1 MDKKTNPIILYILGI
16 VALIAMIIYGV
27 YFKVSGTLEFQAS
40 LQTIAEEVSSNK
52 QLASE
57 AVSIAIEDHK
67 KFLKTV
73 EGDFDKYYL
82 QNFEKNQFVRT
93 FDELISQISTEQAPL
108 VVNSLNISAPIRSVS
123 GGVESIPI
131 SISITT
137 NKQSLLSLVQKLE
150 SVGLDRSNPFYLME
164 LQSLSFQVPE
174 DEDEDEELPEISTTL
189 NFSISKTLSTNG

>member
-16 VALIAMIIYGV
+16 VVLIATIIYGV

-57 AVSIAIEDHK
+57 AVSVAIKDHK

-93 FDELISQISTEQAPL
+93 FDQLISQISTEQAPL
-108 VVNSLNISAPIRSVS
+108 VVNSLNISSPIRSVS

-174 DEDEDEELPEISTTL
+174 DEDEELPEISTTL